1 MATRNTTTQPS
12 TTLFDTLLAYANRVT
27 APSPSVKEPAIRRR
41 IHILASLLLVVIVLG
56 ILGVLLS
63 SVIAPVSDSSEQL
76 TVTISTFLIVVV
88 FCLSYVLSR
97 TKYYLWGAVVSVGYL
112 VLAVIASVA
121 AVPDNLN
128 TDLGYLTLAVLLG
141 GILFSVR
148 YTLLLIAVTTIAG
161 ILVPALHPD
170 VTLTDAINIL
180 LFNFIMSGL
189 IAVLVVLRERDISQ
203 IEQQATE
210 LAKAVEEAKSAN
222 MLKDEFLATMSHELR
237 TPLNAII
244 GFSEVMMMGLA
255 GQLEEKGLHTTKRI
269 HHNSQR
275 LLQLIDDLLDISKIE
290 AGRIDLVNIEIAPQE
305 LLADMERTVKPQADE
320 KKIAFIMKLDPNL
333 PGTLVGDKQ
342 RLGQIMINLC
352 TNAIKFTDKGSV
364 TLALRCESDQTWCIE
379 VKDTGIG
386 IPLHAQEFIF
396 DKFRQVDGTSRRA
409 FSGAGLGLA
418 IVRELALV
426 MRGNVTVAS
435 KVNEGSTFTVNLP
448 IIHPSKGGQ

>member
-1 MATRNTTTQPS
+1 MATRNTTQPS
-12 TTLFDTLLAYANRVT
+12 GTLFDTLLAYANRIT

-56 ILGVLLS
+56 ILGVVLS
-63 SVIAPVSDSSEQL
+63 NLIAPASDPGEQL
-76 TVTISTFLIVVV
+76 TVTISTFLIVVI
-88 FCLSYVLSR
+88 FCLSYALSR

-112 VLAVIASVA
+112 VLAVTVSVA
-121 AVPDNLN
+121 AVPENLN
-128 TDLGYLTLAVLLG
+128 TDLGYLSLAVLLG

-161 ILVPALHPD
+161 ILLPALHPD
-170 VTLTDAINIL
+170 VTLSDAINIL

-210 LAKAVEEAKSAN
+210 LVKAVEDAKSAN
-222 MLKDEFLATMSHELR
+222 LLKDEFLATMSHELR

-255 GQLEEKGLHTTKRI
+255 GQLEEKGVHTTKRI

-320 KKIAFIMKLDPNL
+320 KELAFIMKLDPNL

-364 TLALRCESDQTWCIE
+364 TLSLRYENEQAWCIE
-379 VKDTGIG
+379 VMDTGIG

-426 MRGNVTVAS
+426 MRGNVTVSS
-435 KVNEGSTFTVNLP
+435 KVNEGSTFTVTLP
-448 IIHPSKGGQ
+448 IIRPSKGG